1 MSLNMKAILLAG
13 GSGSRLFP
21 LTQVAS
27 KQLQPVY
34 DKPMIYYPITV
45 LIAAGI
51 REILIISTP
60 HDLPRF
66 RQLLRDGSQWGVS
79 FSFLEQ
85 ARPNGIAE
93 ALLIGREFIGDS
105 NFVLML
111 GDNIFS
117 GGDDFSRAVG
127 AFEKGAS
134 IFAYH
139 VKDPSRYG
147 VVEFDKSGN
156 ALSIE
161 EKPARPKSPY
171 AVPGVYIY
179 DNGAVDI
186 AGSIRPSARGELEIT
201 EVNLE
206 YMRRGELQVRR
217 LSRGF
222 AWLDAGT
229 SSALHEASVYVENIE
244 TRQGIKIGCPEE
256 AAFIRGFLSTE
267 RFQALLETMPACE
280 YRDYLAGVAR
290 ELSGTDQPG

>member
-1 MSLNMKAILLAG
+1 MKAILLAG

-66 RQLLRDGSQWGVS
+66 QQLLKDGSQWGIS

-127 AFEKGAS
+127 AFERGAS

-161 EKPARPKSPY
+161 EKPARPRSPY

-179 DNGAVDI
+179 DSKAIDI
-186 AGSIRPSARGELEIT
+186 AGSIRPSTRGELEIT

-244 TRQGIKIGCPEE
+244 TRQGVKIGCPEE

-267 RFQALLETMPACE
+267 CFQALLETMPACE

-290 ELSGTDQPG
+290 EFSDTHRPG

>member
-1 MSLNMKAILLAG
+1 MKAILLAG

-66 RQLLRDGSQWGVS
+66 QQLLRDGSQWGVS

-179 DNGAVDI
+179 DSGAVDI

-256 AAFIRGFLSTE
+256 AAFIRGFLSAE